1 MKYNLVS
8 NMNEDKMSGR
18 KRIFSSYL
26 QPFEQKV
33 IKYWVPKV
41 PKYIETYHLT
51 MMTIFFSALVIV
63 VGYLSRDEKLFLVL
77 NSLLIIFQ
85 YMTDILDGAV
95 GRYRKTG
102 LVRWGFYMDHLF
114 DYLFACALV
123 ISYSTAYQF
132 PLEIVFILLLVASG
146 YFVHEFLMASAYG
159 KLNISGYYGFGPTE
173 LRIFSVIGGFVLPFF
188 PFEIVLGS
196 AGVLGIF
203 FGLFFIQ
210 LIYRSQKRLWIMD
223 MKKKKRK

>member
-1 MKYNLVS
+1 
-8 NMNEDKMSGR
+8 MNEKSMSGR
-18 KRIFSSYL
+18 RRIFFSFL
-26 QPFEQKV
+26 QPFEQKL
-33 IKYWVPKV
+33 IKVWVPKV
-41 PKYIETYHLT
+41 PKQIETYHLT
-51 MMTIFFSALVIV
+51 MMTLIFSILAIM
-63 VGYLSRDEKLFLVL
+63 VGYLSRGEKLFLML
-77 NSLLIIFQ
+77 NSLLIVSQ

-132 PLEIVFILLLVASG
+132 PLEIVFVLLLVASG

-173 LRIFSVIGGFVLPFF
+173 VRVFAVIGGLVLPFVS
-188 PFEIVLGS
+188 FEIVLGS

-210 LIYRSQKRLWIMD
+210 LIYRSQKKLWKMD
-223 MKKKKRK
+223 MRRKKKK

>member
-1 MKYNLVS
+1 
-8 NMNEDKMSGR
+8 MNGKSMSGR
-18 KRIFSSYL
+18 RRIFFSFL
-26 QPFEQKV
+26 QPFEQKL
-33 IKYWVPKV
+33 IKVWVPKV
-41 PKYIETYHLT
+41 PKQIETYHLT
-51 MMTIFFSALVIV
+51 MMTLIFSILAIM
-63 VGYLSRDEKLFLVL
+63 VGYLSRGEKLFLML
-77 NSLLIIFQ
+77 NSLLIVSQ
-85 YMTDILDGAV
+85 YMTDVLDGAV

-173 LRIFSVIGGFVLPFF
+173 VRVFAVIGGLILPFA

-196 AGVLGIF
+196 AGVLGTF

-210 LIYRSQKRLWIMD
+210 LIYRSQKKLWKMD
-223 MKKKKRK
+223 IGRKKKK

>member
-1 MKYNLVS
+1 
-8 NMNEDKMSGR
+8 MNGKSMSGR
-18 KRIFSSYL
+18 KRIFFSFL
-26 QPFEQKV
+26 QPFEQKL
-33 IKYWVPKV
+33 IKVWVPKV
-41 PKYIETYHLT
+41 PKQIETYHLT
-51 MMTIFFSALVIV
+51 MMTLIFSILAIM
-63 VGYLSRDEKLFLVL
+63 VGYLSRGEKLFLML
-77 NSLLIIFQ
+77 NSLLIVSQ
-85 YMTDILDGAV
+85 YMTDVLDGAV

-173 LRIFSVIGGFVLPFF
+173 VRVFAVIGGLILPFA

-196 AGVLGIF
+196 AGVLGTF

-210 LIYRSQKRLWIMD
+210 LIYRSQKKLWKMD
-223 MKKKKRK
+223 IGRKKKK

>member
-1 MKYNLVS
+1 
-8 NMNEDKMSGR
+8 MNEDKMSGR

-26 QPFEQKV
+26 QPFEQKLIEV
-33 IKYWVPKV
+33 WVPKV
-41 PKYIETYHLT
+41 PRQIETHHLT
-51 MMTIFFSALVIV
+51 VMTLVFSALAIV
-63 VGYLSRDEKLFLVL
+63 VGYLSKGEKLFLIL
-77 NSLLIIFQ
+77 NSLLIILQ

-95 GRYRKTG
+95 GRYRETG

-114 DYLFACALV
+114 DYVFACSLV

-173 LRIFSVIGGFVLPFF
+173 IRVFAVIGGLVLPFV

-210 LIYRSQKRLWIMD
+210 LIYRSQKKLWMMD
-223 MKKKKRK
+223 MGRKKKK